1 MRSGSAYVSDP
12 TQRPLEGLTILVVDD
27 HVDSVE
33 MLQEYLRSVGAHVAV
48 ATSAKA
54 ALAITETLQIDAAL
68 VDLRLPCENGEW
80 FLRQFRTSHVR
91 GAATV
96 PVYAVSGWPQDR
108 LEPESGFAGYFVKPI
123 DLDALVATLQPL
135 RR

>member
-1 MRSGSAYVSDP
+1 MSDP
-12 TQRPLEGLTILVVDD
+12 TQRPLEGPTILIVDD

-33 MLQEYLRSVGAHVAV
+33 MLQEYLSTAGARVFV

-54 ALAITETLQIDAAL
+54 ALAITDDIQLDAAL
-68 VDLRLPCENGEW
+68 VDLRMPGEDGQW

-91 GAATV
+91 DAVTV

-108 LEPESGFAGYFVKPI
+108 LEPDSGFAAFFRKPI
-123 DLDALVATLQPL
+123 HLDALVATLQRLPRRPRRL
-135 RR
+135 RQ